1 MKQRTNF
8 TLCLLCGLLLCG
20 CAAGPQTGSLTP
32 PPATTMPVPQTAPPN
47 SAGVVASSE
56 RVEEYFPALQNVRFT
71 YEGIGNEYATY
82 ISQVEFTAGNK
93 LQTRVDNGGTI
104 VSKVY
109 KWESGKLTRV
119 LTTEEA
125 YVRENLLNATEK
137 ESEVLLQEPL
147 TLGTTWEAKGG
158 QRSITGVNVSIS
170 TLSGT
175 YQALETTTQGMEA
188 KTMDYYVKGIGL
200 VKSVFQPGENEISS
214 SLAEVKTDT
223 PYLQVVRLFYPGSD
237 GTGRYYR
244 EVQLSLPT
252 NKTLAEAMEEAY
264 KSPAGKQAG
273 SVFPPDAKI
282 LLLGKNAQNVLQLDM
297 NQAFA
302 AKANANPAYEK
313 AVLSCVA
320 DTFGELFQ
328 TDKVLLTIEGKPYQS
343 AHLTLSQGETLAVEQ
358 TQAQIILDQ
367 V

>member
-1 MKQRTNF
+1 MKQGTCYI
-8 TLCLLCGLLLCG
+8 LCLLCGLLLCG
-20 CAAGPQTGSLTP
+20 CAAGPQAGSVTP

-47 SAGVVASSE
+47 SAGVVASTE
-56 RVEEYFPALQNVRFT
+56 RVEEYFPALHNVRFT
-71 YEGIGNEYATY
+71 YEGVGNEYATY
-82 ISQVEFTAGNK
+82 ISQVEFADGNR

-109 KWESGKLTRV
+109 KWENGMLMRV

-125 YVRENLLNATEK
+125 YVRENLLGAPEK
-137 ESEVLLQEPL
+137 ESEILLKEPL
-147 TLGTTWEAKGG
+147 TLGTSWEAKGG
-158 QRSITGVNVSIS
+158 QRSITGVNVAIS

-175 YQALETTTQGMEA
+175 YQALEVTTQGMEA

-200 VKSVFQPGENEISS
+200 VKSVYQPGENEISS

-223 PYLQVVRLFYPGSD
+223 PYLQVVRLYYPGLD

-252 NKTLAEAMEEAY
+252 NRALTEAMEEVY
-264 KSPAGKQAG
+264 KVPPGKQAG
-273 SVFPPDAKI
+273 SVLPVGANI

-302 AKANANPAYEK
+302 AQANASPTYEK
-313 AVLSCVA
+313 AVLSCMA
-320 DTFGELFQ
+320 DTFGELYQ
-328 TDKVLLTIEGKPYQS
+328 TDKVLITIEGKPYQS
-343 AHLTLSQGETLAVEQ
+343 AHLTLAPGETLAVEQ